1 MFIVVIFFL
10 IYGVEVYFKV
20 RTNPYFID
28 SKVMSSLSTVLSG
41 VLKIIHPLVFGFNC
55 LHRRFFIPIFYIQVR
70 GGFLNDG
77 EFSIPL
83 GIISFKTAS
92 NPSSSSNPGPS
103 TSSAADHDDKE
114 GEEEKEEV
122 TVRLMKEEA
131 GLNF

>member
-1 MFIVVIFFL
+1 M
-10 IYGVEVYFKV
+10 
-20 RTNPYFID
+20 
-28 SKVMSSLSTVLSG
+28 
-41 VLKIIHPLVFGFNC
+41 
-55 LHRRFFIPIFYIQVR
+55 
-70 GGFLNDG
+70 NDG

-114 GEEEKEEV
+114 GEEDKEEV

-131 GLNF
+131 GLVLNLISFLLVLLVFCFPISFPSWGLNLSVLSLCANRSWVCFH

>member
-1 MFIVVIFFL
+1 M
-10 IYGVEVYFKV
+10 
-20 RTNPYFID
+20 
-28 SKVMSSLSTVLSG
+28 
-41 VLKIIHPLVFGFNC
+41 
-55 LHRRFFIPIFYIQVR
+55 
-70 GGFLNDG
+70 NDG

-114 GEEEKEEV
+114 GEEDKEEV

-131 GLNF
+131 GLIFKIFIQLCLISPLFSYFFPILGLNLSVLSRQN